1 MDDFYVTLP
10 SSVKNPQFNNTSS
23 RYVTRLPQVLR
34 LEKAKYN
41 VAVTDIIY
49 PYSFTNVGRS
59 LNYWIHFK
67 NREPLCLTFPSAQY
81 NDVNDIVGTL
91 NEPPVR
97 MKRHAPPDAD
107 EPDVKKTPSAIDAF
121 NSLKSKKPDKPS
133 ESAINALNRLQEGKP
148 DKPSESAINAFNSL
162 QSDKPDKPSESPINA
177 FNKGKTRQP
186 SESAISAFNSL
197 QDEKPDKP
205 SESAINAFNSLQ
217 DEKPDKPSE
226 SPINAFN
233 SLQDEKPDKPSES
246 AINAFNSLQEEKP
259 EEAVASPIDDLNS
272 LQEEKPEKPS
282 DSSIDAFNRL
292 QEKKAASE
300 NHSPSVDIQT
310 STTQTT
316 EPPKS
321 STAEQEFAET
331 ESSPTEVHGEPTDEA
346 SEGSPNEEEVQTQ
359 SGTPITAWNSLKNQ
373 KLANALQLQRKLKE
387 DRQAR
392 LDTLTNLKKEWR
404 DTLKN
409 GSEYHKIAL
418 AVFNKPE
425 DKNVY
430 ENLKTEL
437 TRIRSLVRVTET
449 TSANNYLNFKN
460 TNDQIEIEFL
470 DPNILFVEFEPACS
484 YFLGF
489 SDPIVRE
496 SCIAP
501 SKVDFFGNVST
512 IYLYCDIVDP
522 IIVGDQK
529 NSLLAVIPC
538 KGKYGEMVHHTIPYP
553 RYLPIMNNT
562 IDSVKVE
569 FLSEF
574 AEPINFHWGSTIIV
588 LHFKKNE

>member
-148 DKPSESAINAFNSL
+148 DKPSESAINALNRLQEGKPDKPSESAINAFNSL

-177 FNKGKTRQP
+177 FNSLQEEKPDKPSESAINAFNSLQKEKPDKP

-282 DSSIDAFNRL
+282 DSSIDAFNIL

-331 ESSPTEVHGEPTDEA
+331 ESSQTEVHGEPTDEA

-538 KGKYGEMVHHTIPYP
+538 KGKYGEMTV
-553 RYLPIMNNT
+553 
-562 IDSVKVE
+562 
-569 FLSEF
+569 
-574 AEPINFHWGSTIIV
+574 
-588 LHFKKNE
+588 